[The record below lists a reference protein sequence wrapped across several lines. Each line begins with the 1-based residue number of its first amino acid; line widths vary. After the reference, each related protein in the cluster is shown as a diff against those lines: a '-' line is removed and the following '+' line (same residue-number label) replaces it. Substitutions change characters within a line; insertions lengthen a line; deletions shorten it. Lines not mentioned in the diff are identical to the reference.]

1 MQFFKFLFWL
11 ILYVVV
17 GWFVERIAE
26 ILLMELEKLHKDKY
40 PYSRYLVGRMR
51 YQSHLEEN
59 NRNNFAII
67 FDIFLTPFFA
77 LKLFV
82 EGWRLEI

>member
-1 MQFFKFLFWL
+1 
-11 ILYVVV
+11 
-17 GWFVERIAE
+17 
-26 ILLMELEKLHKDKY
+26 MELEKLHKDKY

-67 FDIFLTPFFA
+67 LDIFLTPFFA

-82 EGWRLEI
+82 EG